1 MSPGVAISGAAAAL
15 RDGLQLRRGVP
26 LPVCCGARLGSAVPG
41 YEVEIEVLVTQRVLV
56 GQLGSLHGGE
66 LRHGAGGSPAAFLP
80 LQLSLSPTS
89 AGCMQAALSQPG
101 AGGGRTLRHGVGQP
115 PLAVHPTGV
124 QLRRAGFPPA
134 VGVNVPG
141 CAACSSPL
149 HTPPTAHPTP
159 QALGHRFREDAP
171 PRMRGDSEPEGGG
184 G

>member
-1 MSPGVAISGAAAAL
+1 MHRAGCEEVNYNPACKPGREGGGRAPLAQGWAHPVRFPPPRCRLALRSPVTVAAL
-15 RDGLQLRRGVP
+15 RDELQLRRGVP

-115 PLAVHPTGV
+115 PLAVAPQG
-124 QLRRAGFPPA
+124 
-134 VGVNVPG
+134 
-141 CAACSSPL
+141 CSSVGPDSHPL
-149 HTPPTAHPTP
+149 W
-159 QALGHRFREDAP
+159 G
-171 PRMRGDSEPEGGG
+171 
-184 G
+184 